1 MTEQQQTESQLFFF
15 KGKVIDTSK
24 ERWVARNPATDE
36 DVAAYP
42 VLSPMSIGEA
52 LENSRSGM
60 VEGEVKAT
68 LQDAIVRE
76 VQALPKVW
84 EKLGEA
90 EQHEVIAR
98 AEARVS
104 ELLREVV
111 PLLIEAE
118 YPVVTATLGDVT
130 VKDTNIVTKLTFPK
144 DAPDRFDFFDAVGQK
159 VSVSMLDQRRFETE
173 EALIQAD
180 KDQGNLFNGEEPEGG
195 EANQGTEGDD

>member
-1 MTEQQQTESQLFFF
+1 MTEQHQTESQLFFF

-42 VLSPMSIGEA
+42 VLSPVTIGEA
-52 LENSRSGM
+52 LENTRSGM
-60 VEGEVKAT
+60 VEGEVKAN

-84 EKLGEA
+84 EKLGEV

-104 ELLREVV
+104 ELLRDVV

-130 VKDTNIVTKLTFPK
+130 VKDNQIVTKLTFSK
-144 DAPDRFDFFDAVGQK
+144 SAPDRFDFFDAVGK
-159 VSVSMLDQRRFETE
+159 AVSVSMLDQRRFEVE
-173 EALIQAD
+173 EAKIQAD
-180 KDQGNLFNGEEPEGG
+180 KDQGNLFNGDDNDPPEGG
-195 EANQGTEGDD
+195 ENNQEE